1 MNHDVERAAA
11 ERAAAVAQRTHRPA
25 QRRWAAD
32 TASVRATAPLSANL
46 HVIRAAAEPTDPPT
60 LEGFGTVYEQP
71 YQMWDAY
78 GPYTEVV
85 SAGAGETSL
94 RTNPDV
100 KYLFNHRGMPM
111 ASTRTQTL
119 TLNET
124 DEGLHTVATPLM
136 SLATSVEV
144 VLAVEAGLI
153 NEMSFAFMIVR
164 QDWSPD
170 FMQRSIVEIDL
181 NRGDVSAVNYGANP
195 NTSIGMAR
203 SFRSAKPAEL
213 HRMAVEA
220 REGHLSDSSLQKL
233 AQVLEQ
239 LAAVEDVKPADVPAA
254 PADDAAERAQRA
266 LLERMRLQHLRD
278 IA

>member
-1 MNHDVERAAA
+1 MPDIASRGERPSGPELRTYPARFEVRSLPGGSLVEL
-11 ERAAAVAQRTHRPA
+11 TGY
-25 QRRWAAD
+25 
-32 TASVRATAPLSANL
+32 AST
-46 HVIRAAAEPTDPPT
+46 T
-60 LEGFGTVYEQP
+60 EQP
-71 YQMWDAY
+71 YEMYDFF
-78 GPYTEVV
+78 GPYDEVV
-85 SAGAGETSL
+85 RRGAFGKTLAEGADVCFLVNHGGLTMARTKAETL
-94 RTNPDV
+94 RLSEDDTGLLSV
-100 KYLFNHRGMPM
+100 
-111 ASTRTQTL
+111 S
-119 TLNET
+119 TLNT
-124 DEGLHTVATPLM
+124 KRQDVRDLV
-136 SLATSVEV
+136 TSVED
-144 VLAVEAGLI
+144 G
-153 NEMSFAFMIVR
+153 NTDEMSFAFMIVR

>member
-164 QDWSPD
+164 GSWSPD
-170 FMQRSIVEIDL
+170 YTEYRIHEYDID
-181 NRGDVSAVNYGANP
+181 RGDVSPVTYGANP
-195 NTSIGMAR
+195 YTDIGVR
-203 SFRSAKPAEL
+203 DAE
-213 HRMAVEA
+213 E
-220 REGHLSDSSLQKL
+220 SDSRLTPEKKAL
-233 AQVLEQ
+233 ARRTLH
-239 LAAVEDVKPADVPAA
+239 A
-254 PADDAAERAQRA
+254 P
-266 LLERMRLQHLRD
+266 LLRTR
-278 IA
+278 